1 MCIRDSTDPTTDRL
15 SLRVLFKMLRDVS
28 RLTGASALRV
38 AFDALARR
46 EGRRLLLDVLAREF
60 RNILDSIRRLR
71 VRPHR

>member
-1 MCIRDSTDPTTDRL
+1 VIRQLATDPTTDRL

-38 AFDALARR
+38 AVDALARR